1 MKNSFPTPSPF
12 SLSPFPHLYMDK
24 TIADLRRDYTLQG
37 LSEAEI
43 DSNPFIQFKKWFD
56 QSLSA
61 QLPEPNAMTLA
72 TTTPDGKPSARI
84 VLLKNFDERGFVFY
98 TNYNSQKGI
107 ELAENPQAALVFWW
121 AELERQVR
129 IGGRVEKVSEHESDE
144 YFYSRP
150 LNSRLGAWTSNQ
162 SQAIAERDVLEKRF
176 EELTLEYASGNVPRP
191 SHWGG
196 LRVIP
201 TEIEFWQG
209 RPSRLHDRLYYSRND
224 NNNNADWEIK
234 RLSP

>member
-1 MKNSFPTPSPF
+1 
-12 SLSPFPHLYMDK
+12 MDK
-24 TIADLRRDYTLQG
+24 TIADLRKDYTLEG
-37 LSEAEI
+37 LSVSDI
-43 DSNPFIQFKKWFD
+43 NPNPFIQFKQWFD
-56 QSLSA
+56 QALAA

-72 TTTPDGKPSARI
+72 TITSDGKPKARM
-84 VLLKNFDERGFVFY
+84 VLLKGFDERGFVFY
-98 TNYNSQKGI
+98 TNYNSQKGQD
-107 ELAENPQAALVFWW
+107 LAQNPQASLVFWW

-129 IGGRVEKVSEHESDE
+129 IYGRVEKISESESDE

-150 LNSRLGAWTSNQ
+150 LNSRLGAWASNQ
-162 SQAIAERDVLEKRF
+162 SEVIESREVLEQRMQ
-176 EELTLEYASGNVPRP
+176 ELHIKYQNQDVQRP

-209 RPSRLHDRLYYSRND
+209 RSNRLHDRLLYTRLED
-224 NNNNADWEIK
+224 GDWKIV